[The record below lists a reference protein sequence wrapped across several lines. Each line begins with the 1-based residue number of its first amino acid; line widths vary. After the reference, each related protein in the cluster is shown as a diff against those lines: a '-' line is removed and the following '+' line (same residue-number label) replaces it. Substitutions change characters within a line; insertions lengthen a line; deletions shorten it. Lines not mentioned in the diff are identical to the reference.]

1 MSDDVTSW
9 YVKAEDGKV
18 YGPAT
23 LAQLIEWAKDGRIQP
38 TGSLSRD
45 RVSWQ
50 PSSSLAELEMKWF
63 VELTSGKV
71 FGPFNRTFVDRLLAD
86 GSVSP
91 DAKIYCRQEEGEK
104 QEPEVRVVE
113 KIVEKIVEVP
123 VERIV
128 EKIVEKE
135 VRVEVPVE
143 KIVERIVEV
152 PVERVVER
160 IVEVPVEKIVE
171 KEVRVEVPV
180 ERIVEKI
187 VEVPV
192 QPTVVIPEVVEPVPV
207 EPADSASSASPGAIF
222 KGMDRNRLAALEA
235 AARRELAKGHRFG
248 MGGGLFRRKKQ

>member
-50 PSSSLAELEMKWF
+50 PASSLAELEMKWF

-71 FGPFNRTFVDRLLAD
+71 FGPFNRAFVDRLLAD

-128 EKIVEKE
+128 ERI
-135 VRVEVPVE
+135 VEVPVE
-143 KIVERIVEV
+143 KI
-152 PVERVVER
+152 
-160 IVEVPVEKIVE
+160 VEKIVE

-192 QPTVVIPEVVEPVPV
+192 QPTVVIPEVVDPVPV

-248 MGGGLFRRKKQ
+248 MGGGLFGRKK